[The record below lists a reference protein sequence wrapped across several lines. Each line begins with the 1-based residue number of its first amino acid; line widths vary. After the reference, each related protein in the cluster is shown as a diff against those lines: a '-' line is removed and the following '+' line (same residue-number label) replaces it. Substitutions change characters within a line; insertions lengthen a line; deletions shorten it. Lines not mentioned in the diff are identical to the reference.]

1 MPSQPQHPRRVGR
14 IARLYQAM
22 RRALGLGWIRA
33 DGYRPEKHYMRG
45 PGPKSHTKSRNRENA
60 REHVCNPS

>member
-14 IARLYQAM
+14 GARFYQAM
-22 RRALGLGWIRA
+22 RRMLGLGWLRA

-45 PGPKSHTKSRNRENA
+45 PGPKSCTKSCNRERA
-60 REHVCNPS
+60 REHICNPS